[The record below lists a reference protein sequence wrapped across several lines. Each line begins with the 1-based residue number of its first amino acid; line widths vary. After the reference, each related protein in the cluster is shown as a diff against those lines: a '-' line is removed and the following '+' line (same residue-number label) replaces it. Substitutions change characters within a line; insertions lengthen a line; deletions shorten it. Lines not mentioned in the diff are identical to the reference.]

1 MMNPQDTDLDIVDDV
16 VDTAG
21 TTDTADMMQTDEEA
35 EEFIQDSI
43 EFMVDVFSV
52 YEVTYSDDAIYF
64 YGTPKIEANVISKHI
79 STHFY
84 DLGYQTFLKYELGEH
99 VIIVQP
105 FQPQNVK
112 NRVWV
117 NVALAVVTFFTTMV
131 AGSFL
136 FGFNPF
142 ANPLYIFKGLP
153 FTLAIMFV
161 LGTHEMGHYLTAKR
175 SGMHT
180 SLPYFIPFP
189 TIIGTMGAVIK
200 HKGPIPNRKALFDV
214 GISGPIVGLVAS
226 VIVTIIGLML
236 PPVVSQVSLDEVA
249 VQIQL
254 PLLFEAI
261 GGVLGAELTDTS
273 VLHPVAFAGWVG
285 MLVTALNLL
294 PAGQLDGGHILR
306 SMFGEKSA
314 YVSGMLPFMLMSLG
328 LYISLVMG
336 QSGML
341 WIVWGFF
348 LSLFAMA
355 GHPAPLD
362 DEDKLGMGRMVLGG
376 VMFVV
381 GILCVSLVPF
391 QII

>member
-1 MMNPQDTDLDIVDDV
+1 MNPQDTDLDIVDDGNI
-16 VDTAG
+16 VDTA
-21 TTDTADMMQTDEEA
+21 DAMQTDEDS

-43 EFMVDVFSV
+43 DFMEDVFSV
-52 YEVTYSDDAIYF
+52 YEVTYGDDSIYF
-64 YGTPKIEANVISKHI
+64 YGMPKVEANLIYKHI
-79 STHFY
+79 SMHFY
-84 DLGYQTFLKYELGEH
+84 NQGYQAFLKYELGEH

-105 FQPQNVK
+105 FKATPK
-112 NRVWV
+112 NDRVWV
-117 NVALAVVTFFTTMV
+117 NVVLATVTFFTTMV

-142 ANPLYIFKGLP
+142 ANPFDVIKGLP

-226 VIVTIIGLML
+226 VIVTVIGLML
-236 PPVVSQVSLDEVA
+236 PPVMSNVSPDEIA

-261 GGVLGAELTDTS
+261 AGVLGVEVTDTS
-273 VLHPVAFAGWVG
+273 ILHPVAFAGWVG

-306 SMFGEKSA
+306 SMFGTKAA

-348 LSLFAMA
+348 LSLFAAA

-362 DEDKLGMGRMVLGG
+362 DEDRLDKWRMVLGG

-391 QII
+391 QIV

>member
-1 MMNPQDTDLDIVDDV
+1 MMNPQDTDLDIVDDSNI
-16 VDTAG
+16 VDTA
-21 TTDTADMMQTDEEA
+21 DTIQTDKDA

-43 EFMVDVFSV
+43 DFMEGVFSV
-52 YEVTYSDDAIYF
+52 YEVTYGDDSIYF
-64 YGTPKIEANVISKHI
+64 YGMPKVEANLIYKHI
-79 STHFY
+79 SMHFY
-84 DLGYQTFLKYELGEH
+84 NQGYQALLKYELGEH
-99 VIIVQP
+99 VVIVQP
-105 FQPQNVK
+105 FKATPNK
-112 NRVWV
+112 DRVWV

-131 AGSFL
+131 AGSSL
-136 FGFNPF
+136 FGFNPIT
-142 ANPLYIFKGLP
+142 NPFDIVKGLP

-161 LGTHEMGHYLTAKR
+161 LGTHEMGHYLMAKR
-175 SGMHT
+175 RGMHT

-200 HKGPIPNRKALFDV
+200 HKGQIPNRKALFDV

-236 PPVVSQVSLDEVA
+236 PPVLSQVSPAEGA

-254 PLLFEAI
+254 PFLFEAI
-261 GGVLGAELTDTS
+261 AGVLGVELTDTS
-273 VLHPVAFAGWVG
+273 ILHPVAFAGWVG

-294 PAGQLDGGHILR
+294 PSGQLDGGHILR
-306 SMFGEKSA
+306 SMLGEKAA

-348 LSLFAMA
+348 LSLFAAA

-362 DEDKLGMGRMVLGG
+362 DENKLDKGRMVLGG
-376 VMFVV
+376 VMFVI

-391 QII
+391 QIV